1 MTGDGLPTILAV
13 DDEPSLTTLY
23 EAWLADDY
31 HVRTAS
37 SAEEALELVA
47 DEPFDAAMLD
57 RHMPG
62 GTGDEVLSELRARD
76 HDFPVV
82 MVTGVEPD
90 TDIVEMP
97 FDDYLVKPVGK
108 RDVRRAVRSLVVR
121 GSYNDQLRA
130 YFALARKRAVLEAS
144 CDRETLE
151 NSASYRELTAAVDDA
166 EARADAARAELLE
179 DGFEGVTPDLG

>member
-1 MTGDGLPTILAV
+1 MTGDGPPTILAV

-31 HVRTAS
+31 RVETAS
-37 SAEEALELVA
+37 SAEAALELVA
-47 DEPFDAAMLD
+47 EESFDAAMLD
-57 RHMPG
+57 RQMPG
-62 GTGDEVLSELRARD
+62 GTGDEVLSELRARN

-82 MVTGVEPD
+82 MVTGVDPD

-108 RDVRRAVRSLVVR
+108 REVRRVVRSLVAR
-121 GSYNDQLRA
+121 GSYNDQLRE
-130 YFALARKRAVLEAS
+130 YFALARKRAVLEAA

-151 NSASYRELTAAVDDA
+151 DSASYRALTASVDDA
-166 EARADAARAELLE
+166 AARADAARAELL
-179 DGFEGVTPDLG
+179 DGAFEEAALDFG

>member
-1 MTGDGLPTILAV
+1 MTGDGPPTILAV

-31 HVRTAS
+31 RVETAS
-37 SAEEALELVA
+37 SAEEALGLVA
-47 DEPFDAAMLD
+47 DESFDAAMLD
-57 RHMPG
+57 RQMPG

-82 MVTGVEPD
+82 MVTGVDPD

-108 RDVRRAVRSLVVR
+108 LEVRRAVRSLVVR
-121 GSYNDQLRA
+121 GSYNDLLRE
-130 YFALARKRAVLEAS
+130 YFALARKRAVLES
-144 CDRETLE
+144 TYDRETLE
-151 NSASYRELTAAVDDA
+151 ESASYRELTASVDDA
-166 EARADAARAELLE
+166 AARADDARAELL
-179 DGFEGVTPDLG
+179 DDAFEEAALDFG